1 MYLQSREPRS
11 FAVKEAVEIEDNK
24 KEPCGNKAL
33 KNMNNKERLE
43 YYKSNVTKVAD
54 ALEAQGFSILET
66 DVEMFFKLFT
76 IEFLYRWGIKDR
88 ESNL

>member
-1 MYLQSREPRS
+1 MEN
-11 FAVKEAVEIEDNK
+11 KK
-24 KEPCGNKAL
+24 KEPCENKAL
-33 KNMNNKERLE
+33 KNMSNKERIE

-54 ALEAQGFSILET
+54 MLEAQKFSILET
-66 DVEMFFKLFT
+66 DVEVFFKLFT

>member
-1 MYLQSREPRS
+1 M
-11 FAVKEAVEIEDNK
+11 EDNK
-24 KEPCGNKAL
+24 KEPYGNKAL
-33 KNMNNKERLE
+33 KNMNTKERLG

-54 ALEAQGFSILET
+54 ALEAQRFSILET
-66 DVEMFFKLFT
+66 DVEIFFKLFT

>member
-1 MYLQSREPRS
+1 M
-11 FAVKEAVEIEDNK
+11 EDKK

-43 YYKSNVTKVAD
+43 YYKANVTKVAD
-54 ALEAQGFSILET
+54 ALEEQRFSILET

>member
-1 MYLQSREPRS
+1 M
-11 FAVKEAVEIEDNK
+11 EDNK

-33 KNMNNKERLE
+33 KTMNTKERLE

-54 ALEAQGFSILET
+54 ALEAQRFSILET
-66 DVEMFFKLFT
+66 DVEIFFKLFT